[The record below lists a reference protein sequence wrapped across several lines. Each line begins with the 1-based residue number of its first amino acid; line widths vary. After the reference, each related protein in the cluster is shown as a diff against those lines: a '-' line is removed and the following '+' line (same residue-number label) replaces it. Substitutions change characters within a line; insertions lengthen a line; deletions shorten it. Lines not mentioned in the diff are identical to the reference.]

1 MSFFGF
7 EQQNDLENEK
17 RKFLEGGLSG
27 AQEDVAVYTWG
38 EDSYDGLGDALQE
51 GGDELNDE
59 TFGLSGPVG
68 KDFDFSGTALP
79 EHQKPASSQLSQPQ
93 VPQAHTRS
101 HEQIASQTPQ
111 KTQGS
116 SELESSHSSHLDAV
130 WSNKSPFSVLPRSN
144 GPSRA
149 HDQHAA
155 PGTKH
160 SPLVS
165 SAQQAT
171 PVHKSTSLSLGADL
185 HKGVHTLEEI
195 EREMLAAAAAQQQQ
209 QQQQQLQQL
218 QREQEF
224 EEQLRLQQAQ
234 QQLQQLQLQ
243 QQLLQQSPQP
253 QLATHGALQ
262 SPSRTHAQRQ
272 APGPQHA
279 AATPPPRM
287 HPHSQSPRFHQQQ
300 QQHQIHLLQLQ
311 QQQQRQLL
319 ELQEQRERQQRQQ
332 LLELQEQL
340 RLEELERQQQQH
352 RLQQQQ
358 MQAGVNDLMQSHLI
372 HQRLNSGGLSPAFGD
387 RARRVGRQSPA
398 IMTPPIPVEVPF
410 GQNLQYLPQNI
421 QMQQRLLAEMAQAEF
436 LTTMQGAGLPER
448 DTRESREVQE
458 MLRVEAMRKI
468 MEAERMEEK
477 RKRKLDKIAHMSR
490 YNDLMTQSDKD
501 FITRIQVSQLV
512 TQDPYADDFYAQV
525 YGAILRSRMGLPT
538 SEDRV
543 LKFGS
548 GGGVGLGLG
557 QKVPGRRQ
565 SAMQRMEAQVERIV
579 NNARMREKEKTSLNN
594 LQGALGRT
602 AGRSYKAA
610 PRQLLQ
616 VDSSNGSTS
625 PTVSHSHS
633 SSAHISKA
641 DASKAQEEGEGA
653 AREAAK
659 IGREALGNATDAT
672 GLIRRDP
679 LTHREALVK
688 LEQLYDLVLDLEQRR
703 RDQPPP
709 EEVEEFEKWTQEC
722 STLIDELFDKL
733 MVIAPLETS
742 KPHPFISLITPI
754 KGKKLL
760 PRVARLLDNS
770 RMQVI
775 LTLIVACFSQL
786 DVVIQAPLLDTL
798 EETREVLDLETQTQA
813 FLSSV
818 VQSILPVIAKAQMR
832 LVTGLFGLLLE
843 SNNILEIARTRPGIA
858 LLTLFL
864 SRAEVILQNVATGS
878 DVDETPTQEELQ
890 SWNMLYNHLFELLR
904 PQLVLLFPSVRLSM
918 LSGVNFTSV
927 PNADVIDQPV
937 WQFLASLAC
946 SADET
951 QQQALVTG
959 LRDIVLE
966 NVTTATKGIG
976 LESEERRRLRL
987 ANVNLFLHALGLDS
1001 SQIAV

>member
-7 EQQNDLENEK
+7 EQQTDLENEK

-27 AQEDVAVYTWG
+27 ASQDDVAVFTWG

-59 TFGLSGPVG
+59 TFGISGPVG
-68 KDFDFSGTALP
+68 KDFDFSGTSLP
-79 EHQKPASSQLSQPQ
+79 EHEKPAPSEHAQASQASQQVQQSSQSAQRTH
-93 VPQAHTRS
+93 A
-101 HEQIASQTPQ
+101 
-111 KTQGS
+111 
-116 SELESSHSSHLDAV
+116 SHLDAV
-130 WSNKSPFSVLPRSN
+130 WSNKSPFSVLPRSS
-144 GPSRA
+144 GPFRT
-149 HDQHAA
+149 HDHLGDSASKSSLLA
-155 PGTKH
+155 PGT
-160 SPLVS
+160 SQS
-165 SAQQAT
+165 TSA
-171 PVHKSTSLSLGADL
+171 HKPASLSLGADL
-185 HKGVHTLEEI
+185 HQGVHTLEEI
-195 EREMLAAAAAQQQQ
+195 EREMLAAAAAQH
-209 QQQQQLQQL
+209 QQQLQQR
-218 QREQEF
+218 QREE

-234 QQLQQLQLQ
+234 QQLEQLQLQ
-243 QQLLQQSPQP
+243 QQLLHQQQSQAQMP
-253 QLATHGALQ
+253 AHGLLQ
-262 SPSRTHAQRQ
+262 SPSRTHAPPRQ
-272 APGPQHA
+272 VPGPQHA

-300 QQHQIHLLQLQ
+300 QQHQIHLLQMQQ

-319 ELQEQRERQQRQQ
+319 ELQEQRERQQQRQ

-340 RLEELERQQQQH
+340 RLEEMERQQQQH

-358 MQAGVNDLMQSHLI
+358 MNAGVNELMQSHLI
-372 HQRLNSGGLSPAFGD
+372 HQRLNSGGLSPAFD
-387 RARRVGRQSPA
+387 SRARRVGRQSPL
-398 IMTPPIPVEVPF
+398 MTPPIQVDVPF
-410 GQNLQYLPQNI
+410 AQNMQYLPQNI

-436 LTTMQGAGLPER
+436 LNTLQSAGLPER
-448 DTRESREVQE
+448 ETRESREVQE
-458 MLRVEAMRKI
+458 ILRVEAMRKI

-477 RKRKLDKIAHMSR
+477 RKRRLDKIAHMSR

-579 NNARMREKEKTSLNN
+579 NNARLREKEKSSLNN

-616 VDSSNGSTS
+616 VDSNNVSTS
-625 PTVSHSHS
+625 PAVSHASA
-633 SSAHISKA
+633 AHISKS
-641 DASKAQEEGEGA
+641 DAARAQEEGEGA

-659 IGREALGNATDAT
+659 IGREALRNTADST
-672 GLIRRDP
+672 GLVHRDP

-703 RDQPPP
+703 RDQPNP
-709 EEVEEFEKWTQEC
+709 EDIEDFEQWTQEC
-722 STLIDELFDKL
+722 STLIDQLFDQL
-733 MVIAPLETS
+733 LVSVPLEIST
-742 KPHPFISLITPI
+742 PHPFISLITPI

-760 PRVARLLDNS
+760 PRVARLLDND
-770 RMQVI
+770 RMQI
-775 LTLIVACFSQL
+775 LLTLLVACFSQL
-786 DVVIQAPLLDTL
+786 DVVIQAPMLDTL
-798 EETREVLDLETQTQA
+798 EETREIKDLESQTQA
-813 FLSSV
+813 FLGSV

-832 LVTGLFGLLLE
+832 LVTGLFGLLLDR
-843 SNNILEIARTRPGIA
+843 NDIVAIARTRPGIA

-864 SRAEVILQNVATGS
+864 SRAEVILQNVANGS
-878 DVDETPTQEELQ
+878 EVDEAPTPDELQ

-904 PQLVLLFPSVRLSM
+904 PHLPLLFPSVRLSM
-918 LSGVNFTSV
+918 LSGVNFTSI
-927 PNADVIDQPV
+927 PNSDVIDQPV
-937 WQFLASLAC
+937 WQFFASLAC
-946 SADET
+946 SANDT
-951 QQQALVTG
+951 QQQVLVGG
-959 LRDIVLE
+959 LRDVVLE
-966 NVTTATKGIG
+966 NVTTATKGMG

-1001 SQIAV
+1001 SQIVI

>member
-17 RKFLEGGLSG
+17 RRFLEGELSG
-27 AQEDVAVYTWG
+27 APKDDVAVYTWG
-38 EDSYDGLGDALQE
+38 EESYDGLGDALQE

-59 TFGLSGPVG
+59 TFGISGPVG
-68 KDFDFSGTALP
+68 KDFDFSGTVLP
-79 EHQKPASSQLSQPQ
+79 EHEKPAPSLPDKVWQTQQASHQEQTL
-93 VPQAHTRS
+93 PQAS
-101 HEQIASQTPQ
+101 Q
-111 KTQGS
+111 KTQT
-116 SELESSHSSHLDAV
+116 HTSHLDAV

-149 HDQHAA
+149 HDNHATSA
-155 PGTKH
+155 ARP
-160 SPLVS
+160 S
-165 SAQQAT
+165 SLASSTQQLASM
-171 PVHKSTSLSLGADL
+171 HKPTASLSLGADL

-209 QQQQQLQQL
+209 QQR
-218 QREQEF
+218 QREQEL
-224 EEQLRLQQAQ
+224 EEQLRLQQTQ
-234 QQLQQLQLQ
+234 QQLAQLQLQ
-243 QQLLQQSPQP
+243 QQLLQQQP
-253 QLATHGALQ
+253 SQAQLPTHSVLQ

-272 APGPQHA
+272 VPGAPHA

-311 QQQQRQLL
+311 QQQQQRQLL

-340 RLEELERQQQQH
+340 RIEEIERQQQQH

-358 MQAGVNDLMQSHLI
+358 MQAGVNELMQSHLI
-372 HQRLNSGGLSPAFGD
+372 HQRLNSGGLSPAFD
-387 RARRVGRQSPA
+387 SRARRVGRQSPA
-398 IMTPPIPVEVPF
+398 LMASPVPVDVPF

-436 LTTMQGAGLPER
+436 LTTMQGGGLPER
-448 DTRESREVQE
+448 DTRESRDMQE
-458 MLRVEAMRKI
+458 ILRVEAMRKI

-543 LKFGS
+543 IKFGS

-579 NNARMREKEKTSLNN
+579 NNARLREKEKSSLNN

-616 VDSSNGSTS
+616 VDASNVSAS
-625 PTVSHSHS
+625 PSMSHASA
-633 SSAHISKA
+633 AHISKA
-641 DASKAQEEGEGA
+641 DAAKAQEMGEGA

-659 IGREALGNATDAT
+659 IGREALGNASDPTS
-672 GLIRRDP
+672 LIRRDP
-679 LTHREALVK
+679 LSHREALVK

-703 RDQPPP
+703 RDQPNPD
-709 EEVEEFEKWTQEC
+709 EVEEFEQC
-722 STLIDELFDKL
+722 ALIDQLFEKL
-733 MVIAPLETS
+733 MVSAPLEIS
-742 KPHPFISLITPI
+742 NPHPFVSLVTPI

-760 PRVARLLDNS
+760 PRVARLLDND
-770 RMQVI
+770 RMQIV
-775 LTLIVACFSQL
+775 LTLLVACFSQL
-786 DVVIQAPLLDTL
+786 DVVVQAPLLDTL
-798 EETREVLDLETQTQA
+798 EETREVKDLENQTQA
-813 FLSSV
+813 FLGSV
-818 VQSILPVIAKAQMR
+818 VQSLLPVIAKAQMR
-832 LVTGLFGLLLE
+832 LVTGLFGLLLDR
-843 SNNILEIARTRPGIA
+843 NDIIAIARTRPGIA

-864 SRAEVILQNVATGS
+864 SRAEVILQNVANGS
-878 DVDETPTQEELQ
+878 DVDEAPTPEELQ
-890 SWNMLYNHLFELLR
+890 SWSMLYNHLFELLG
-904 PQLVLLFPSVRLSM
+904 PQLSLLFPSVRLSM
-918 LSGVNFTSV
+918 LSGVNFTSI
-927 PNADVIDQPV
+927 PNSDVIDQPV
-937 WQFLASLAC
+937 WQFFASLAC
-946 SADET
+946 SANDS

-959 LRDIVLE
+959 LRELVLE

-987 ANVNLFLHALGLDS
+987 SNVNLFLHALGLDS

>member
-7 EQQNDLENEK
+7 EQQQDLENEK

-27 AQEDVAVYTWG
+27 APQDDVAVFTWG

-59 TFGLSGPVG
+59 TFGISGPVG

-79 EHQKPASSQLSQPQ
+79 EHEKPTPSQASHTQ
-93 VPQAHTRS
+93 QAHQQAQQPS
-101 HEQIASQTPQ
+101 QASQNAQ
-111 KTQGS
+111 S
-116 SELESSHSSHLDAV
+116 SRENDPSHASHLDAV

-144 GPSRA
+144 GSSRA
-149 HDQHAA
+149 HDQLGNSASKSSSLA
-155 PGTKH
+155 P
-160 SPLVS
+160 SVP
-165 SAQQAT
+165 Q
-171 PVHKSTSLSLGADL
+171 STSMQKPASLSLGPDL

-195 EREMLAAAAAQQQQ
+195 EREMRAAAAAQH
-209 QQQQQLQQL
+209 QQQLQQR
-218 QREQEF
+218 QREE

-234 QQLQQLQLQ
+234 QQFEQLQLQ
-243 QQLLQQSPQP
+243 QQLLHQQQSQS
-253 QLATHGALQ
+253 QLSNQALLQ
-262 SPSRTHAQRQ
+262 SPSRTHAPRQ
-272 APGPQHA
+272 VPGPQHA

-300 QQHQIHLLQLQ
+300 QQHQIHLLQMQQ

-340 RLEELERQQQQH
+340 RLEEMERQQQQH
-352 RLQQQQ
+352 RMQQQQ
-358 MQAGVNDLMQSHLI
+358 MHAGVNELMQSHLI
-372 HQRLNSGGLSPAFGD
+372 HQRLNSGGLSPAFD
-387 RARRVGRQSPA
+387 NRARRVGRQSPL
-398 IMTPPIPVEVPF
+398 MTPPIPVDVPF
-410 GQNLQYLPQNI
+410 AQNMQYLPQNI

-436 LTTMQGAGLPER
+436 LNTMQGASLPER
-448 DTRESREVQE
+448 ETRESREMQE
-458 MLRVEAMRKI
+458 ILRVEAMRKI

-579 NNARMREKEKTSLNN
+579 NNARLREKEKSSLNN

-616 VDSSNGSTS
+616 VDSNNVSTS
-625 PTVSHSHS
+625 PTVSHASA
-633 SSAHISKA
+633 AHISKS
-641 DASKAQEEGEGA
+641 DAAKAQEEGEGA

-659 IGREALGNATDAT
+659 IGREALRNASDST
-672 GLIRRDP
+672 GLVHRDP

-703 RDQPPP
+703 RDQPSP
-709 EEVEEFEKWTQEC
+709 EEVEEFEQWYVYETQEC
-722 STLIDELFDKL
+722 SALIDQLFEQL
-733 MVIAPLETS
+733 MVSVPLEIST
-742 KPHPFISLITPI
+742 PHPFISLITPI

-760 PRVARLLDNS
+760 PRVARLLDND
-770 RMQVI
+770 RMQI
-775 LTLIVACFSQL
+775 LLTLLVACFSQL
-786 DVVIQAPLLDTL
+786 DVVLQAPLLDTL
-798 EETREVLDLETQTQA
+798 EETREVKDLESQTQA
-813 FLSSV
+813 FLGSV

-832 LVTGLFGLLLE
+832 LVTGLFGLLLDR
-843 SNNILEIARTRPGIA
+843 NDIVAIARTRPGIA

-864 SRAEVILQNVATGS
+864 SRAEVILQNVANGS
-878 DVDETPTQEELQ
+878 EVDETPTPDELQ
-890 SWNMLYNHLFELLR
+890 SWCVMLYNHLFELLR
-904 PQLVLLFPSVRLSM
+904 PHLPLLFPSVRLSM
-918 LSGVNFTSV
+918 LSGVNFTNI
-927 PNADVIDQPV
+927 PNSDAIDQPV
-937 WQFLASLAC
+937 WQFFASLAC
-946 SADET
+946 SANDA
-951 QQQALVTG
+951 QQQVLVGG
-959 LRDIVLE
+959 LRDVVLE
-966 NVTTATKGIG
+966 NVTTATKGLG
-976 LESEERRRLRL
+976 LESEEQRRLRL

-1001 SQIAV
+1001 SQIVV

>member
-7 EQQNDLENEK
+7 EQNDLENEK
-17 RKFLEGGLSG
+17 RKFLEGRLSG
-27 AQEDVAVYTWG
+27 APQEDLAVYTWG
-38 EDSYDGLGDALQE
+38 EESYDGLGDALLE

-68 KDFDFSGTALP
+68 KDFDFSGTGLP
-79 EHQKPASSQLSQPQ
+79 EHEKSTSVHPVQSAP
-93 VPQAHTRS
+93 PQASQTS
-101 HEQIASQTPQ
+101 YYEQARSQTPQ
-111 KTQGS
+111 KAQTPTAVDP
-116 SELESSHSSHLDAV
+116 SHSSHLDAV
-130 WSNKSPFSVLPRSN
+130 WSNKSPFSVLPRGN
-144 GPSRA
+144 GANRSQDHHGMA
-149 HDQHAA
+149 
-155 PGTKH
+155 GSKH
-160 SPLVS
+160 SPLTA
-165 SAQQAT
+165 SAQQAVHPHK
-171 PVHKSTSLSLGADL
+171 PVSLNLGADL
-185 HKGVHTLEEI
+185 HQGVHTLEEI
-195 EREMLAAAAAQQQQ
+195 EREMLAAAAARHNQRVQRQQDD
-209 QQQQQLQQL
+209 
-218 QREQEF
+218 
-224 EEQLRLQQAQ
+224 EEQLQLQ

-243 QQLLQQSPQP
+243 QQLLHQQPHSPVQV
-253 QLATHGALQ
+253 HGVLQ
-262 SPSRTHAQRQ
+262 SPSRSHAHAHVPGQRQ
-272 APGPQHA
+272 APPVGPQHA

-311 QQQQRQLL
+311 QQQQRHLM

-340 RLEELERQQQQH
+340 KLEELERQQQQH

-358 MQAGVNDLMQSHLI
+358 MQHSDLMHSHII

-398 IMTPPIPVEVPF
+398 VMAPQVPVEVPF

-436 LTTMQGAGLPER
+436 ISTMQGAGLTER
-448 DTRESREVQE
+448 DARESRELQE
-458 MLRVEAMRKI
+458 ILRVEAMRKI

-565 SAMQRMEAQVERIV
+565 NAMQRMEQQVERIV
-579 NNARMREKEKTSLNN
+579 NNARLREKEKSSLNN

-616 VDSSNGSTS
+616 VDASNVSTS
-625 PTVSHSHS
+625 PTVSHAHA
-633 SSAHISKA
+633 AHISKA
-641 DASKAQEEGEGA
+641 DAAKVQEEGQGA

-659 IGREALGNATDAT
+659 IGREALGNASNSA
-672 GLIRRDP
+672 GLVHKDP
-679 LTHREALVK
+679 LTHREALVQ

-709 EEVEEFEKWTQEC
+709 EEVEEFEQWTAEC
-722 STLIDELFDKL
+722 STLIDQLFEKL
-733 MVIAPLETS
+733 LVSVPLETS
-742 KPHPFISLITPI
+742 NPHPFVSLITPI

-760 PRVARLLDNS
+760 PRVARLLDNN

-775 LTLIVACFSQL
+775 LTLIVACFAQL
-786 DVVIQAPLLDTL
+786 DVVAQAPLLDTL
-798 EETREVLDLETQTQA
+798 EETREVQDLETQTQA
-813 FLSSV
+813 FLGSV

-843 SNNILEIARTRPGIA
+843 SANAITIASTRPGIA

-864 SRAEVILQNVATGS
+864 SRAEVILQNVANGS
-878 DVDETPTQEELQ
+878 EVDETPTTDELQ
-890 SWNMLYNHLFELLR
+890 SWTMLYNHLFELLR
-904 PQLVLLFPSVRLSM
+904 PHLHALFPSVRLSM
-918 LSGVNFTSV
+918 LSGVNFSSI

-937 WQFLASLAC
+937 WQFFASLAC
-946 SADET
+946 SANDE
-951 QQQALVTG
+951 QQSALVTG
-959 LRDIVLE
+959 LREIVLE
-966 NVTTATKGIG
+966 NVTTANKGLG
-976 LESEERRRLRL
+976 VESEERRRMRL
-987 ANVNLFLHALGLDS
+987 SNVNLFLHALGLDS
-1001 SQIAV
+1001 SQIAM

>member
-7 EQQNDLENEK
+7 EQNSDLENEK
-17 RKFLEGGLSG
+17 RKFLEGGSSS
-27 AQEDVAVYTWG
+27 APQEDLAVYTWG
-38 EDSYDGLGDALQE
+38 EEGYDGLGDALQE

-59 TFGLSGPVG
+59 TFGISGPVG

-79 EHQKPASSQLSQPQ
+79 EHEKPVPSQSAQSFQSQTSQ
-93 VPQAHTRS
+93 GDQ
-101 HEQIASQTPQ
+101 QTPQ
-111 KTQGS
+111 ASQKTQSNAEIGPS
-116 SELESSHSSHLDAV
+116 PTSHLDAV
-130 WSNKSPFSVLPRSN
+130 WSNKSPFSVLPRNN

-149 HDQHAA
+149 HDR
-155 PGTKH
+155 
-160 SPLVS
+160 
-165 SAQQAT
+165 T
-171 PVHKSTSLSLGADL
+171 PVSKQASATSLQQPAHAQKPASLSLGADL

-195 EREMLAAAAAQQQQ
+195 EREMLAAAAAQHQQQHQQQ
-209 QQQQQLQQL
+209 QQQQRLQEEQEQLQL
-218 QREQEF
+218 
-224 EEQLRLQQAQ
+224 LQAQ

-243 QQLLQQSPQP
+243 QQMLQQQPHPQGP
-253 QLATHGALQ
+253 PHNVLQ
-262 SPSRTHAQRQ
+262 SPSRAHAQRQ
-272 APGPQHA
+272 LPGPQHA
-279 AATPPPRM
+279 ASTPPPRM

-319 ELQEQRERQQRQQ
+319 EMQEQRERQQRQQ

-340 RLEELERQQQQH
+340 KLEELERQQQQH

-358 MQAGVNDLMQSHLI
+358 MQAGVNELMHSHLI
-372 HQRLNSGGLSPAFGD
+372 HQRLNSGGLSPAFND

-398 IMTPPIPVEVPF
+398 LMASQVPPDVPF
-410 GQNLQYLPQNI
+410 GQNLQYLPQDI
-421 QMQQRLLAEMAQAEF
+421 QLQQRLLAEMAQAEF
-436 LTTMQGAGLPER
+436 LRTMQGGGLSER
-448 DTRESREVQE
+448 EATQSREMQE
-458 MLRVEAMRKI
+458 LLRVEAMRKI

-477 RKRKLDKIAHMSR
+477 RKRKLDKIAHMAR

-557 QKVPGRRQ
+557 QKMPGRRQ

-616 VDSSNGSTS
+616 VDSSNVSTS
-625 PTVSHSHS
+625 PTVTH
-633 SSAHISKA
+633 AHISKT
-641 DASKAQEEGEGA
+641 DTTKAKEEGEGA
-653 AREAAK
+653 AREAAR
-659 IGREALGNATDAT
+659 IGREALGNAAT
-672 GLIRRDP
+672 GLIRREP

-709 EEVEEFEKWTQEC
+709 EEVEEFEHWFVLTQEC
-722 STLIDELFDKL
+722 SALIDQLFDKL
-733 MVIAPLETS
+733 MVSAPLETC
-742 KPHPFISLITPI
+742 KPHPFVSLITPI

-760 PRVARLLDNS
+760 PRVARLLDNN
-770 RMQVI
+770 RMQVV

-786 DVVIQAPLLDTL
+786 DVVVHAAELETL
-798 EETREVLDLETQTQA
+798 EETRETKDLETQTQA

-818 VQSILPVIAKAQMR
+818 VQSVIPVIAKAPLR
-832 LVTGLFGLLLE
+832 LVHGLLGLLLH
-843 SNNILEIARTRPGIA
+843 SNDAVAIARTRVCVQPGIA

-864 SRAEVILQNVATGS
+864 SRAEVVLQNLATGS
-878 DVDETPTQEELQ
+878 ELEEPPAPHELQ
-890 SWNMLYNHLFELLR
+890 EWYVVLYNHLFELLV
-904 PQLVLLFPSVRLSM
+904 PQLPLLFPSVRLGM

-927 PNADVIDQPV
+927 PNSDVMDQPV
-937 WQFLASLAC
+937 WQFFASLAC
-946 SADET
+946 SANDA
-951 QQQALVTG
+951 QQSALVSG
-959 LRDIVLE
+959 LREVVLE
-966 NVTTATKGIG
+966 NVTTATKGLG
-976 LESEERRRLRL
+976 VESEERRRLRL
-987 ANVNLFLHALGLDS
+987 SNVNLFLHALGLDS

>member
-7 EQQNDLENEK
+7 EQLSDLENEK
-17 RKFLEGGLSG
+17 RRFLEGGHTG
-27 AQEDVAVYTWG
+27 ALPEDVAVYTWG

-51 GGDELNDE
+51 GGDDLNDE

-68 KDFDFSGTALP
+68 KDFDFSTTALSD
-79 EHQKPASSQLSQPQ
+79 HQKP
-93 VPQAHTRS
+93 V
-101 HEQIASQTPQ
+101 ASQSAPSVGPQ
-111 KTQGS
+111 S
-116 SELESSHSSHLDAV
+116 SRSEQPHSQQRTEEIETSHSSHLDAV
-130 WSNKSPFSVLPRSN
+130 WSNKSPFSVLPRNN
-144 GPSRA
+144 GPNRA
-149 HDQHAA
+149 HDQT
-155 PGTKH
+155 PVTKY
-160 SPLVS
+160 SPLAAI
-165 SAQQAT
+165 AQQAT
-171 PVHKSTSLSLGADL
+171 PSYKPASLSLGADL
-185 HKGVHTLEEI
+185 HKGMHTLEEI
-195 EREMLAAAAAQQQQ
+195 EREMVAAAAAQQQQ
-209 QQQQQLQQL
+209 QQRQRQQE
-218 QREQEF
+218 EQ
-224 EEQLRLQQAQ
+224 EQLRLQQTERQ
-234 QQLQQLQLQ
+234 FQELQLQ
-243 QQLLQQSPQP
+243 QQMLQQHQPQP
-253 QLATHGALQ
+253 QSQSSQGLLQ
-262 SPSRTHAQRQ
+262 SPSRSQGQRQ
-272 APGPQHA
+272 VAPPPPPPHA

-319 ELQEQRERQQRQQ
+319 ELQEQREHQQRQQ

-340 RLEELERQQQQH
+340 KLEELERQQQL
-352 RLQQQQ
+352 RIQQQQ
-358 MQAGVNDLMQSHLI
+358 HQQHQQHMLGGVGDLMHSHII

-387 RARRVGRQSPA
+387 RARRTVGRQSPA
-398 IMTPPIPVEVPF
+398 HMAPQVPVDVPF
-410 GQNLQYLPQNI
+410 AQNLQYLPQNI
-421 QMQQRLLAEMAQAEF
+421 QMQQRILAEMAQAEF
-436 LTTMQGAGLPER
+436 LNTMQGVGLTER
-448 DTRESREVQE
+448 DTRESRELQE
-458 MLRVEAMRKI
+458 ILRVEAMRKI

-616 VDSSNGSTS
+616 VDAGGNSSTS
-625 PTVSHSHS
+625 PTTSHTHAAHS
-633 SSAHISKA
+633 SK
-641 DASKAQEEGEGA
+641 EGEGA

-659 IGREALGNATDAT
+659 IGREALGNAADAT
-672 GLIRRDP
+672 SLVRKDP
-679 LTHREALVK
+679 LTHREALVA

-703 RDQPPP
+703 RDQPAP
-709 EEVEEFEKWTQEC
+709 EDVEEYEIWSEEC
-722 STLIDELFDKL
+722 TKLIDQLFVKL
-733 MVIAPLETS
+733 LVSVPLETS
-742 KPHPFISLITPI
+742 NPHPFVSLITPI

-760 PRVARLLDNS
+760 PRVARLLDNN
-770 RMQVI
+770 RMQII

-786 DVVIQAPLLDTL
+786 DVIVQAPLLDTL
-798 EETREVLDLETQTQA
+798 EETREVLDLEAQTQA
-813 FLSSV
+813 FLGSV

-843 SNNILEIARTRPGIA
+843 SNNAIAIARTRPGIA

-864 SRAEVILQNVATGS
+864 SRAEVILQNVANGS
-878 DVDETPTQEELQ
+878 EVDETPTPEELQ
-890 SWNMLYNHLFELLR
+890 SWSMLYGHLFELLR
-904 PQLVLLFPSVRLSM
+904 PQLHVLFPSVRLSV
-918 LSGVNFTSV
+918 LSGISFTTV
-927 PNADVIDQPV
+927 PNSDVIDQPV
-937 WQFLASLAC
+937 WQFFASLAC
-946 SADET
+946 SANDA
-951 QQQALVTG
+951 QQSVLVTG

-966 NVTTATKGIG
+966 NVTTATKGLG
-976 LESEERRRLRL
+976 LDSEEQRRLRL
-987 ANVNLFLHALGLDS
+987 SNVNLFLHALGLDS

>member
-7 EQQNDLENEK
+7 EQNDLENEK
-17 RKFLEGGLSG
+17 RKFLERRPPGNPH
-27 AQEDVAVYTWG
+27 EDLAVYTWG
-38 EDSYDGLGDALQE
+38 EESYDGLGDALLE

-79 EHQKPASSQLSQPQ
+79 EHEKSASAHPAQSAQPQ
-93 VPQAHTRS
+93 GSQAS
-101 HEQIASQTPQ
+101 YYEQARSQTPQ
-111 KTQGS
+111 KAQTPTAVDP
-116 SELESSHSSHLDAV
+116 SHSSHLDAV
-130 WSNKSPFSVLPRSN
+130 WSNKSPFSVLPRGN
-144 GPSRA
+144 GANRSQDY
-149 HDQHAA
+149 H
-155 PGTKH
+155 GTAGPKQ
-160 SPLVS
+160 SPLAA
-165 SAQQAT
+165 SAQQA
-171 PVHKSTSLSLGADL
+171 VHTHKPTSLNLGSDL
-185 HKGVHTLEEI
+185 HQGVHTLEEI
-195 EREMLAAAAAQQQQ
+195 EREMLAAAAARHNQRVQRQQDEEE
-209 QQQQQLQQL
+209 QLQL
-218 QREQEF
+218 QR
-224 EEQLRLQQAQ
+224 
-234 QQLQQLQLQ
+234 QLQELQLQ
-243 QQLLQQSPQP
+243 QQLLHQQPHSPVQ
-253 QLATHGALQ
+253 AHGVPQ
-262 SPSRTHAQRQ
+262 SPSRTHAHAHALGQRQ
-272 APGPQHA
+272 APPVGPQHA

-311 QQQQRQLL
+311 QQQQRQLM

-332 LLELQEQL
+332 LLDLQEQL
-340 RLEELERQQQQH
+340 KLEELERQQQQH

-358 MQAGVNDLMQSHLI
+358 MQHNELMHSHII

-398 IMTPPIPVEVPF
+398 VMVPQAPVEVPF

-436 LTTMQGAGLPER
+436 LSTMQGAGLTER
-448 DTRESREVQE
+448 DARESRELQE
-458 MLRVEAMRKI
+458 ILRVEAMRKI

-565 SAMQRMEAQVERIV
+565 NAMQRMEQQVERIV
-579 NNARMREKEKTSLNN
+579 NNARLREKEKSSLNN

-616 VDSSNGSTS
+616 VDASNVSTS
-625 PTVSHSHS
+625 PTASHAHA
-633 SSAHISKA
+633 AHISKA
-641 DASKAQEEGEGA
+641 DVAKAQEEGQGA

-659 IGREALGNATDAT
+659 IGREALGNASNST
-672 GLIRRDP
+672 GLVRKDP

-709 EEVEEFEKWTQEC
+709 EEVEEFEQWTAEC
-722 STLIDELFDKL
+722 TTLIDQLFEKL
-733 MVIAPLETS
+733 LVSEPLETS
-742 KPHPFISLITPI
+742 NPHPFVSLITPI

-760 PRVARLLDNS
+760 PRVARLLDNN

-775 LTLIVACFSQL
+775 LTLIVACFAQL
-786 DVVIQAPLLDTL
+786 DVVAQASLLDTL
-798 EETREVLDLETQTQA
+798 EETRDVQDLETQTQA
-813 FLSSV
+813 FLGSV

-843 SNNILEIARTRPGIA
+843 SANALTIASTRPGIA

-864 SRAEVILQNVATGS
+864 SRAEVILQNVANGS
-878 DVDETPTQEELQ
+878 DVDETPTTDELQ
-890 SWNMLYNHLFELLR
+890 SWSMLYNHLFELLR
-904 PQLVLLFPSVRLSM
+904 PHLHALFPSVRLSI
-918 LSGVNFTSV
+918 LSGVSFSSI

-937 WQFLASLAC
+937 WQFFASLAC
-946 SADET
+946 SANDE
-951 QQQALVTG
+951 QQSALVTG
-959 LRDIVLE
+959 LREIVLE
-966 NVTTATKGIG
+966 NVTTANKGLG
-976 LESEERRRLRL
+976 VESEERRRLRL
-987 ANVNLFLHALGLDS
+987 SNVNLFLHALGLDS

>member
-7 EQQNDLENEK
+7 DQNNDLENEK

-27 AQEDVAVYTWG
+27 TQEDVAVYTWG

-59 TFGLSGPVG
+59 TFGISGPVG

-79 EHQKPASSQLSQPQ
+79 EHQKPVASQSAPTLSGQSARGEQQTSQTQPKS
-93 VPQAHTRS
+93 QAHAEIDS
-101 HEQIASQTPQ
+101 FPHALNPA
-111 KTQGS
+111 
-116 SELESSHSSHLDAV
+116 HSSHLDAV
-130 WSNKSPFSVLPRSN
+130 WSNKSPFSVLPRGN
-144 GPSRA
+144 GPNRA
-149 HDQHAA
+149 HDRTPVAKYSPVA
-155 PGTKH
+155 GT
-160 SPLVS
+160 
-165 SAQQAT
+165 AQEAT
-171 PVHKSTSLSLGADL
+171 PSHKPTSLSLGTDL
-185 HKGVHTLEEI
+185 HRGVHTLAEI
-195 EREMLAAAAAQQQQ
+195 EREMLAAAQQQQ
-209 QQQQQLQQL
+209 HQQR
-218 QREQEF
+218 QREQE
-224 EEQLRLQQAQ
+224 EQLQLQQTQ

-243 QQLLQQSPQP
+243 QQHLQQHQPQP
-253 QLATHGALQ
+253 SPHILQ
-262 SPSRTHAQRQ
+262 SPSRAQGQRQ
-272 APGPQHA
+272 VVTPQHA

-319 ELQEQRERQQRQQ
+319 ELQEQREREHRQQ
-332 LLELQEQL
+332 LSELQEQL
-340 RLEELERQQQQH
+340 KYEERERQ
-352 RLQQQQ
+352 LQQLRAQQ
-358 MQAGVNDLMQSHLI
+358 IQAGTNDLMHSHII

-387 RARRVGRQSPA
+387 GTRRVGRQSPA
-398 IMTPPIPVEVPF
+398 LMTPPIPVEVPF

-436 LTTMQGAGLPER
+436 LNTMQGAGLTDR
-448 DTRESREVQE
+448 DTRESRELQE
-458 MLRVEAMRKI
+458 ILRVEAMRKI

-579 NNARMREKEKTSLNN
+579 NNARLREKEKTSLNN

-616 VDSSNGSTS
+616 VDSSNVSTS
-625 PTVSHSHS
+625 PTTSHAHA
-633 SSAHISKA
+633 AHISKT
-641 DASKAQEEGEGA
+641 DASKTKEEGEGA

-659 IGREALGNATDAT
+659 IGREALGNASDPA
-672 GLIRRDP
+672 GLVRKDP
-679 LTHREALVK
+679 LTHRESLVA

-709 EEVEEFEKWTQEC
+709 EEIEEFEIWTQEC
-722 STLIDELFDKL
+722 SKLIDQLFEKL
-733 MVIAPLETS
+733 MVSVPLETS
-742 KPHPFISLITPI
+742 NPHPFVSLITPI

-786 DVVIQAPLLDTL
+786 DVVVHAPQLDTL
-798 EETREVLDLETQTQA
+798 EETREVLDLEAQTQA
-813 FLSSV
+813 FLGSV

-843 SNNILEIARTRPGIA
+843 SNNVIAIARTRPGIA

-864 SRAEVILQNVATGS
+864 SRAEVILQNVANGS
-878 DVDETPTQEELQ
+878 DLDEAPTADELQ
-890 SWNMLYNHLFELLR
+890 SWSMLYNHLFELLR
-904 PQLVLLFPSVRLSM
+904 PQLHLLFPSVRLS
-918 LSGVNFTSV
+918 LISGINFTAI

-937 WQFLASLAC
+937 WQFFASLAC
-946 SADET
+946 SANDV
-951 QQQALVTG
+951 QQSVLVTG

-966 NVTTATKGIG
+966 NVTTATKGVG
-976 LESEERRRLRL
+976 VESEERRRLRL